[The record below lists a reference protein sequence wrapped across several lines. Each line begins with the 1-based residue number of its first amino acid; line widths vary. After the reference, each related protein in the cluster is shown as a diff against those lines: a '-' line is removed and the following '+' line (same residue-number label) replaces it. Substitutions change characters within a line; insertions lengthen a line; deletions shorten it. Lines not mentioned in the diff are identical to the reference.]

1 MASKITRN
9 QLKKSGDFFRDIY
22 NCKGRGSENKIKCI
36 LESAPVYKL
45 RSLVRLFFSVLR
57 KFIPCKNRLHKK
69 KIKEFA
75 NSLRPLLDQ
84 CSNYL
89 REKKP
94 KLLQFFCAI
103 LPIVRFFVVPL
114 FEFDLPEGPEVD
126 LGGGIE
132 DIPIEDEDSYI
143 NTLDEDQEG
152 IDDEEEEEESNSRTQ
167 ADLRKRHYLDTA
179 HQCQYSPTAQ
189 EDNSAAEEE
198 EEGEEVRERVIQ
210 GRRGQFIR

>member
-1 MASKITRN
+1 MASKITQN
-9 QLKKSGDFFRDIY
+9 QLQKSKDFFRDIY
-22 NCKGRGSENKIKCI
+22 NCKGRGSENRIKCI

-57 KFIPCKNRLHKK
+57 KYIPCKNRLHKK
-69 KIKEFA
+69 RIKEFA

-114 FEFDLPEGPEVD
+114 FEFDLPEAD
-126 LGGGIE
+126 LGDGLE
-132 DIPIEDEDSYI
+132 DVPIEEEDSYV
-143 NTLDEDQEG
+143 NALDEDQER
-152 IDDEEEEEESNSRTQ
+152 IDEEEEEEVEDPVCHTQ
-167 ADLRKRHYLDTA
+167 AALRKRQSYHYSDNT
-179 HQCQYSPTAQ
+179 HQDQLTT
-189 EDNSAAEEE
+189 EEE
-198 EEGEEVRERVIQ
+198 AVLEEEPEEGIIQ
-210 GRRGQFIR
+210 GRRACSIR